1 MINPDC
7 PQCRERI
14 QKDACSCEDRY
25 NSLQSKYQKLVIV
38 FAIVSGIVG
47 KTIVEE
53 AMSLFET
60 AAPIVDT
67 ISSNEKP
74 TSEIVFNNSKPYHN
88 TDTVLFAN
96 VPPLLSNLTHTNEV
110 PDLFAK
116 DFDRQIFIPGVTPL
130 APMVLFFSE
139 QEKT

>member
-60 AAPIVDT
+60 TAPIVDT
-67 ISSNEKP
+67 ISSNEKSTP
-74 TSEIVFNNSKPYHN
+74 SIVYNSSKPYYN
-88 TDTVLFAN
+88 NDTVLLAN
-96 VPPLLSNLTHTNEV
+96 VPPLLSNLTYANEV
-110 PDLFAK
+110 PDLFTE

-130 APMVLFFSE
+130 APLVLFFSE

>member
-67 ISSNEKP
+67 ISSNENQLQRLYL
-74 TSEIVFNNSKPYHN
+74 TIQNLITILIQFY
-88 TDTVLFAN
+88 LQMF
-96 VPPLLSNLTHTNEV
+96 LLCFL
-110 PDLFAK
+110 
-116 DFDRQIFIPGVTPL
+116 I
-130 APMVLFFSE
+130 
-139 QEKT
+139 

>member
-25 NSLQSKYQKLVIV
+25 NSLQSKYQKLIIV
-38 FAIVSGIVG
+38 LAIVSGIVG

-60 AAPIVDT
+60 TAPIVDT
-67 ISSNEKP
+67 ISSNEKSAP
-74 TSEIVFNNSKPYHN
+74 QVAFKSTKPYHSTN
-88 TDTVLFAN
+88 TVLFADI
-96 VPPLLSNLTHTNEV
+96 PPLLSNLTYSNEV
-110 PDLFAK
+110 PNLFIE

-130 APMVLFFSE
+130 APLGLFFSE

>member
-60 AAPIVDT
+60 ATPIVDT
-67 ISSNEKP
+67 ISSNEESTP
-74 TSEIVFNNSKPYHN
+74 QIVFNNSKPYHN

-96 VPPLLSNLTHTNEV
+96 VPPLLSNLTYANEV
-110 PDLFAK
+110 PDLFTK

-130 APMVLFFSE
+130 APLVLFFSE

>member
-67 ISSNEKP
+67 ISSNKKP

-116 DFDRQIFIPGVTPL
+116 DFDRQIFILGVTPL
-130 APMVLFFSE
+130 APLVLFFSE

>member
-25 NSLQSKYQKLVIV
+25 NSLQAKYQKLVIV

-60 AAPIVDT
+60 TAPIVDT

-74 TSEIVFNNSKPYHN
+74 APQIVYKNPKPHYN
-88 TDTVLFAN
+88 TDTVLLAN
-96 VPPLLSNLTHTNEV
+96 VPPLLSNLTYSNEV
-110 PDLFAK
+110 PDLFVE

-130 APMVLFFSE
+130 APLVLFFSE